1 MVDASG
7 RVRVDDLQ
15 SVVGAGEGVAEAG
28 DVDAGELEFG
38 GGVEAGEGRGAA
50 VQPVRDDFRHRVRRR
65 YQAQTHAAE
74 IGHFA
79 DRPDP
84 GDLGAAVLADH
95 DAAARAESELLRP
108 AVAGPE
114 QLVAGPHAD
123 GGDDDVGVDHPP
135 VGQQHA
141 GDPAGVVGEH
151 LGGEHA
157 AVDGEALG
165 LDQPAEG
172 LPGALVQL
180 GVHQPGGAVDDDRV
194 GAELGGA
201 GRRLQAQQPA
211 ADGDGVDRAAQGRGE
226 VRDFGVDGPDVLQRA
241 VDVGVFGARDG
252 QAGRVRAGRDHQLV
266 VGVDGAGGGLHG
278 FRGGVD
284 GGGAL
289 AGPEGERPVAP
300 QGGLAQG
307 EVHGGIR
314 QRLAQRHPVVGQVG
328 LLRQHGDLPAGQAT
342 GVHGLHETV
351 GCGAAAG
358 DDDAARRG
366 GCGGG
371 GAGAGGLSGHGWPF
385 VGPQAVCCNI
395 SGQPRQRQFR
405 VSFPNVSW
413 S

>member
-1 MVDASG
+1 M
-7 RVRVDDLQ
+7 
-15 SVVGAGEGVAEAG
+15 
-28 DVDAGELEFG
+28 
-38 GGVEAGEGRGAA
+38 
-50 VQPVRDDFRHRVRRR
+50 
-65 YQAQTHAAE
+65 
-74 IGHFA
+74 
-79 DRPDP
+79 
-84 GDLGAAVLADH
+84 
-95 DAAARAESELLRP
+95 
-108 AVAGPE
+108 
-114 QLVAGPHAD
+114 
-123 GGDDDVGVDHPP
+123 
-135 VGQQHA
+135 
-141 GDPAGVVGEH
+141 
-151 LGGEHA
+151 
-157 AVDGEALG
+157 DGEALG

-180 GVHQPGGAVDDDRV
+180 GIHQPGGAVDDDRI

-201 GRRLQAQQPA
+201 GSRLKAQQPA
-211 ADGDGVDRAAQGRGE
+211 ADGDGVDSAAQRRGE
-226 VRDFGVDGPDVLQRA
+226 VRDFLVDGPDVLQGA

-278 FRGGVD
+278 FRGGVNA
-284 GGGAL
+284 GGAL
-289 AGPEGERPVAP
+289 AGPERERLVLP

-307 EVHGGIR
+307 EVHAGIG

-328 LLRQHGDLPAGQAT
+328 LLGQHGDLPAGQAT

-351 GCGAAAG
+351 RCGAAAG

-371 GAGAGGLSGHGWPF
+371 GRAGAGGLSGHGWPF

-405 VSFPNVSW
+405 VSFPIVSW